1 MGEIIT
7 VISDLVSA
15 CLLSENN
22 NNNNN
27 KEINTLA
34 CNLEESTIGFDI
46 YTILLWFCH
55 SLKAKKIEIKQI
67 LTDHKVTTKYDVKC
81 ELP

>member
-15 CLLSENN
+15 CLLIE

>member
-7 VISDLVSA
+7 VISDLVTA
-15 CLLSENN
+15 CLLSEKKI
-22 NNNNN
+22 

-34 CNLEESTIGFDI
+34 CNLEESTIGFENLHNI
-46 YTILLWFCH
+46 FVILSQF
-55 SLKAKKIEIKQI
+55 KGKKIEEKKT
-67 LTDHKVTTKYDVKC
+67 LTDHKVTNKYDVKC

>member
-15 CLLSENN
+15 CLLIE

-46 YTILLWFCH
+46 YTILLWLCH
-55 SLKAKKIEIKQI
+55 SLKAKNKIEIKQI

>member
-22 NNNNN
+22 NNN
-27 KEINTLA
+27 KETNTLA

-46 YTILLWFCH
+46 YTILL
-55 SLKAKKIEIKQI
+55 
-67 LTDHKVTTKYDVKC
+67 
-81 ELP
+81 

>member
-15 CLLSENN
+15 CLLSEN

-46 YTILLWFCH
+46 YTILL
-55 SLKAKKIEIKQI
+55 
-67 LTDHKVTTKYDVKC
+67 
-81 ELP
+81 